1 MQVEITTKNGRVVSV
16 ATGDTVIEQ
25 VDKVELK
32 VFPDGKQYLFVDSKP
47 GGNIFNQTYLFESD
61 GNNPIMFTYR
71 QVDAD

>member
-32 VFPDGKQYLFVDSKP
+32 VFPDGKQYLFVDSKQVAYFQP
-47 GGNIFNQTYLFESD
+47 NIFVESD